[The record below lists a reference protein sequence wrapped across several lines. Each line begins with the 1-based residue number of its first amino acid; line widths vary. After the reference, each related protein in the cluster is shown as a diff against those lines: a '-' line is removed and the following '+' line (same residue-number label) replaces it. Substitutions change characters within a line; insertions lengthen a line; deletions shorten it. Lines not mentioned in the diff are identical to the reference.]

1 MQDSSALPPHQAPI
15 SDPARA
21 IRLALAAMCILSIQ
35 DAIIKWLGADY
46 PLLQLMFVRSALV
59 LIPVALLTRRLTGVY
74 ALPTRRPARYLL
86 HVGLQFASF
95 MSFYYSLT
103 RLPLADALA
112 FAMTAPLFITALSGP
127 LLSERAD
134 GPRILALG
142 VGFTGVIVMIG
153 PQWRSTD
160 WLGVAAALAGSLTY
174 ALWLIHAR
182 FLAATERSE
191 QLVFYGAMG
200 MALVTAATLP
210 WIWIPLASASDAGL
224 MALLG
229 ITSAL
234 GLYGLMQAYRYAPVY
249 VVAQYDFTAL
259 IWAALLGFLIW
270 NETPAFSVI
279 LGAAMVVA
287 AGLYVY
293 RHRDR

>member
-1 MQDSSALPPHQAPI
+1 MQDNNALPPNQTPA

-21 IRLALAAMCILSIQ
+21 IRLALAAMCVLSIQ
-35 DAIIKWLGADY
+35 DAIIKWLAADY

-59 LIPVALLTRRLTGVY
+59 LIPLALLTRHLAGVF

-112 FAMTAPLFITALSGP
+112 FAMTAPLFIAALSGP
-127 LLSERAD
+127 LLGERAD
-134 GPRILALG
+134 GPRTLALG
-142 VGFTGVIVMIG
+142 VGFSGVIIMIG
-153 PQWRSTD
+153 PQWHSTD
-160 WLGVAAALAGSLTY
+160 WLGVAAALAGSALY

-182 FLAATERSE
+182 FLSVTERSE
-191 QLVFYGAMG
+191 QLVFYGALG

-210 WIWIPLASASDAGL
+210 WIWTPVASASDGGL
-224 MALLG
+224 MGLLG
-229 ITSAL
+229 LTSAL

-249 VVAQYDFTAL
+249 VVAPYDFTAL
-259 IWAALLGFLIW
+259 IWAALLGFLVW
-270 NETPAFSVI
+270 KETPAPSVI
-279 LGAAMVVA
+279 LGAGMVVA
-287 AGLYVY
+287 TGLYVY
-293 RHRDR
+293 RHSAR